1 MAVDTSV
8 IGKSTGTQRVVVER
22 QPLSNFAKGV
32 KDTSPIYQ
40 DSAAAKAAG
49 FDAIPAPPT
58 WSFAMAGWGAYPE
71 LQRDLPKIQGN
82 PMFEIIGKLQAKGG
96 LVLHGEQEFEYHRP
110 IVAGDVLVGEGKV
123 IDAYEKDTGSAVMT
137 FVVSETVWKDDNS
150 GEPVVTTRFNLI
162 HRAAKK

>member
-22 QPLSNFAKGV
+22 QPLSNFAKAV
-32 KDTSPIYQ
+32 KDTNPIYQ
-40 DSAAAKAAG
+40 NGEAAKGAG

-58 WSFAMAGWGAYPE
+58 WSFAMSGWGIYPE
-71 LQRDLPKIQGN
+71 RQSDLARVEGN

-96 LVLHGEQEFEYHRP
+96 MVLHGEQEFEYHRP
-110 IVAGDVLVGEGKV
+110 ILAGDVLVGEGKV
-123 IDAYEKDTGSAVMT
+123 VDAYEKDSGSATMT
-137 FVVSETVWKDDNS
+137 FVVSETVWKDDKS

-162 HRAAKK
+162 HRAPKK